1 MWLAQTMI
9 IDGGKMLWKHTK
21 SDNIILQ
28 PKNKFSRNVN
38 EKLFKYRMNTAL
50 FELIFKEIVILH

>member
-1 MWLAQTMI
+1 MI